1 MEKVTVVVPVYNAEK
16 YLTECLESIQ
26 RQTYSNIEIIL
37 VDDGSKDSSPA
48 LCDAFQK
55 KDNRI
60 KVVHKMNEGAGKSRN
75 KGIEMATGDYIL
87 FVDSDDYI
95 KSDLVEKCVN
105 AIAGCLAYNILMKPE
120 KSLGRKFLTQI
131 NISLRG
137 KKYKKSS
144 FRT

>member
-105 AIAGCLAYNILMKPE
+105 L
-120 KSLGRKFLTQI
+120 SLI
-131 NISLRG
+131 HISEPTRR
-137 KKYKKSS
+137 S
-144 FRT
+144 

>member
-95 KSDLVEKCVN
+95 KSDMYQILYENIIKAKADISICDVLMVKEN
-105 AIAGCLAYNILMKPE
+105 A
-120 KSLGRKFLTQI
+120 
-131 NISLRG
+131 NISDSLEDN
-137 KKYKKSS
+137 
-144 FRT
+144 

>member
-37 VDDGSKDSSPA
+37 VDDGSKDNSPA

-60 KVVHKMNEGAGKSRN
+60 RVIHKVNEGAGKSRN

-87 FVDSDDYI
+87 FVDSDDFI
-95 KSDLVEKCVN
+95 KPNLV
-105 AIAGCLAYNILMKPE
+105 
-120 KSLGRKFLTQI
+120 
-131 NISLRG
+131 
-137 KKYKKSS
+137 
-144 FRT
+144 